1 MMSPVQRQRIEELRR
16 KGMGYGAIAKHM
28 KMPLNTIK
36 SFCRRNNLAS
46 DVIPM
51 PRKQRCKPR
60 KKKEVP
66 KISLEITVSYNE
78 KPSAVAVADVMQTLM
93 HIQGR

>member
-1 MMSPVQRQRIEELRR
+1 MMSPAQRERIEDFRR
-16 KGMGYGAIAKHM
+16 KGMGYGAIAKQM
-28 KMPLNTIK
+28 KMPLNTVK

-46 DVIPM
+46 DMIPM
-51 PRKQRCKPR
+51 PRKQRSKPQ
-60 KKKEVP
+60 KKKEAP